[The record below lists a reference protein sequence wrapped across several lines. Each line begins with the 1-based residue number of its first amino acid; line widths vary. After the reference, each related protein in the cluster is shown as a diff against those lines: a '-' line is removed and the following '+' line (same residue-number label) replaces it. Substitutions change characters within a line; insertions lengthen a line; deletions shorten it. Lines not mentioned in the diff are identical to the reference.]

1 MGRAAQQ
8 RAAGRDQAETFTPPP
23 ASLPTPASLPAQHSK
38 PRHSRKMLQSAR
50 RLYSTGLVRQ
60 MPNVEVNFAKPE
72 PHTFL
77 TQKRHPLHQPGQV
90 LGLRRQSGVRGP
102 PDRGAGEGDRGV
114 EQSNASLS
122 HPVYMELNFY
132 NTQIL

>member
-1 MGRAAQQ
+1 MLHKPLNSYLITEAA
-8 RAAGRDQAETFTPPP
+8 P
-23 ASLPTPASLPAQHSK
+23 SS
-38 PRHSRKMLQSAR
+38 
-50 RLYSTGLVRQ
+50 
-60 MPNVEVNFAKPE
+60 
-72 PHTFL
+72 
-77 TQKRHPLHQPGQV
+77 PLHQPGQV

-122 HPVYMELNFY
+122 HPVYMKLNFY